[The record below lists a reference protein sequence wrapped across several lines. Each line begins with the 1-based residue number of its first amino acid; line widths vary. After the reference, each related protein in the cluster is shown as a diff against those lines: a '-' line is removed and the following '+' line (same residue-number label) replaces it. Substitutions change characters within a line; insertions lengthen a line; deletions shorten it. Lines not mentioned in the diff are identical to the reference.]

1 MLGRASSVMTINGS
15 LIVFSTDS
23 LTILLDDSIVLIAS
37 CRIKSFGLDEDIL
50 ILY

>member
-15 LIVFSTDS
+15 LIVFSIDS
-23 LTILLDDSIVLIAS
+23 LIILLDDSFVLIAS
-37 CRIKSFGLDEDIL
+37 LESNPLDEDIL